1 MQTNLLFIIIF
12 FSQMLLLSYYLPGK
26 IRNRIRYIF
35 KTYPPS
41 DFPKLYPKPIEVYKI
56 FLNIFWGINVAIF
69 VAGLLIL
76 VALFVYSPNLGPS
89 NPERWDQALVAAWF
103 FVQFLPMLLLEIS
116 GFKYYKRMREMNP
129 STTRMAA
136 LQPRR
141 LFDRSA
147 SRFWFT
153 SPLWPLSFI
162 CDNLITPGLVD
173 TAISLV

>member
-1 MQTNLLFIIIF
+1 MQTNILFIIIF

-76 VALFVYSPNLGPS
+76 VATDQNGP
-89 NPERWDQALVAAWF
+89 PV
-103 FVQFLPMLLLEIS
+103 
-116 GFKYYKRMREMNP
+116 
-129 STTRMAA
+129 
-136 LQPRR
+136 
-141 LFDRSA
+141 
-147 SRFWFT
+147 
-153 SPLWPLSFI
+153 
-162 CDNLITPGLVD
+162 
-173 TAISLV
+173 